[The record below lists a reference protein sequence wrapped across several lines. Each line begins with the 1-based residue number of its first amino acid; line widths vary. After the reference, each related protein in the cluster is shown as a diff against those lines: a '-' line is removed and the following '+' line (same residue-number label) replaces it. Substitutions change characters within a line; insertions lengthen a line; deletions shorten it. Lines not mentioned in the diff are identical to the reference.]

1 MRLMATKSSEAI
13 EPSRRVLLLGLAAL
27 PLLGGNAWASSSLAL
42 LACGGDA
49 GGQAVFGLDAA
60 GNTLWRRAL
69 PARGHGMAVSPD
81 GKTAMISA
89 RRPGQW
95 LLRLDLASGNSEAW
109 PCDDLAYGGHVIYL
123 NAGRLAATAGDGDGQ
138 GCIAVID
145 AGTGQRI
152 ALWPTEG
159 VDPHELLLTDG
170 ALVVANGGDVL
181 EPSNLVRLDPQSG
194 VILARTEVPAG
205 LQRLSL
211 RHMAALPDGS
221 VAVVAQDRGAADPAV
236 PLLAFWHGLDIRWAA
251 LGAEQGGMRGYC
263 GAVAAR
269 ETSLCITSPL
279 GAQALLHPDGS
290 VLRLPDICGV
300 APLGNGFALSGGRGD
315 LLLPDG
321 SRRQHAIAWDNHLRA
336 LI

>member
-1 MRLMATKSSEAI
+1 MRLMAI
-13 EPSRRVLLLGLAAL
+13 EPSRRGLLLGLATL
-27 PLLGGNAWASSSLAL
+27 PFFGKGVEAKSTLTL

-49 GGQAVFGLDAA
+49 GGQAVFGLNAA
-60 GNTLWRRAL
+60 GSTLWRHAL

-81 GKTAMISA
+81 RSSAVISA

-95 LLRLDLASGNSEAW
+95 LLRLDLVSGGSTVW

-123 NAGRLAATAGDGDGQ
+123 DAGRLAATASDADGQ

-152 ALWPTEG
+152 ALWPTDG
-159 VDPHELLLTDG
+159 VDPHELLLMPGG

-181 EPSNLVRLDPQSG
+181 EPSNLVRLDSQTG
-194 VILARTEVPAG
+194 AILVRREVPAA

-236 PLLAFWHGLDIRWAA
+236 PLLAFWHGADIRWAA
-251 LGAEQGGMRGYC
+251 LGAEQGSMRGYC
-263 GAVAAR
+263 GAVAAHG
-269 ETSLCITSPL
+269 SALCITSPL
-279 GAQALLHPDGS
+279 GAQALLHPHGG

-300 APLGNGFALSGGRGD
+300 APLDRGFALSGGRGD

-321 SRRQHAIAWDNHLRA
+321 GRRQHAIAWDNHLRA
-336 LI
+336 LT

>member
-1 MRLMATKSSEAI
+1 MI
-13 EPSRRVLLLGLAAL
+13 EPSRRGLLLGIATL
-27 PLLGGNAWASSSLAL
+27 PLFGRGAQASTPPAL

-69 PARGHGMAVSPD
+69 PARGHGMTVSPD
-81 GKTAMISA
+81 GSNVVISA

-95 LLRLDLASGNSEAW
+95 LLRLDLASGHSETW

-123 NAGRLAATAGDGDGQ
+123 DAGRLAATASDGDGQ
-138 GCIAVID
+138 GCIAVLD
-145 AGTGQRI
+145 ARTGQRI

-181 EPSNLVRLDPQSG
+181 EASNLVRLDPQSG
-194 VILARTEVPAG
+194 VILARADVPAA
-205 LQRLSL
+205 LQSLSL

-236 PLLAFWHGLDIRWAA
+236 PLLAFWRGADIRWAT

-263 GAVAAR
+263 GAVAAHGN
-269 ETSLCITSPL
+269 TLCVTSPL
-279 GAQALLHPDGS
+279 GAQALLHPDGGM
-290 VLRLPDICGV
+290 LRLPDICGV
-300 APLGNGFALSGGRGD
+300 AALGNGFALSGGRGD

-321 SRRQHAIAWDNHLRA
+321 SRRQHAIAWDNHLRELA
-336 LI
+336 